1 MEEVLKQFSE
11 QEKLKDSFMPMYMNI
26 IHAIGK
32 VKSIRRAFKRNR
44 ISQYGLL
51 VSHRPFNNRK
61 NTSKRK
67 GADSRFITTL
77 KKRDYE
83 YAKRKSM
90 EQLV

>member
-1 MEEVLKQFSE
+1 MEEVLKQVNE
-11 QEKLKDSFMPMYMNI
+11 QEKLKDLILPMYMNL
-26 IHAIGK
+26 IHAFGK
-32 VKSIRRAFKRNR
+32 VRSIRRAIKRNR

-77 KKRDYE
+77 KKRNYE
-83 YAKRKSM
+83 YAKRSGT
-90 EQLV
+90 VD